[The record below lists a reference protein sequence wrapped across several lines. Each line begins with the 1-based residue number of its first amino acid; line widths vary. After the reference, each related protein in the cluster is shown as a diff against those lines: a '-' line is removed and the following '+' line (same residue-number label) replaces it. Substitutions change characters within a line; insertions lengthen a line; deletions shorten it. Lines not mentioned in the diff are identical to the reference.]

1 MNVVR
6 RYVNKIREKLRI
18 KAMFNAAIDVP
29 LPITVNFRPECA
41 MIGDAMLCTHLQD
54 VSLLRLD
61 AASSRIV
68 SLNSVLPKGNYKLAA
83 CKSQGVFFVAD
94 PCHVMAIDPNG
105 NVLSK
110 KRIIEQN
117 GRIVQKVQ
125 SLACDELSNKVSVIQ
140 TDDLNY
146 EMVSLLEWTGAA
158 FNVIGGLNMDEVDY
172 DAQVIIDPLRHPL
185 NIMNEYQSPSPST
198 VQLLSPL
205 HFTAWVSDESEDEVC
220 KLFKIDEPDMKKK
233 GRQTLTARPLKT
245 VNLSPQFSC
254 FTQLEPQFEVCA
266 CLEYDM
272 AHRMHPPTLEF
283 FSDLTIPIT
292 QIPLRDRSVA
302 LCSGNEAHQFC
313 LCRVVGD
320 EPSLAVDMFKYHP
333 ALPEVSRSS
342 ALPTTV
348 SLDLVDNPS
357 AVHHHS
363 IDPSNIVRSDLL
375 AMGKTDMMMRPKSKK
390 GDPKQGGSKSK
401 RKFTKSKKTRRRVR
415 YNK

>member
-1 MNVVR
+1 MN
-6 RYVNKIREKLRI
+6 ERI
-18 KAMFNAAIDVP
+18 KQLCEYSKAYANECTKHFTGDE
-29 LPITVNFRPECA
+29 TVFWMDYYTERFSQLIVQECA

-233 GRQTLTARPLKT
+233 GRQTR
-245 VNLSPQFSC
+245 
-254 FTQLEPQFEVCA
+254 
-266 CLEYDM
+266 
-272 AHRMHPPTLEF
+272 
-283 FSDLTIPIT
+283 
-292 QIPLRDRSVA
+292 
-302 LCSGNEAHQFC
+302 
-313 LCRVVGD
+313 
-320 EPSLAVDMFKYHP
+320 
-333 ALPEVSRSS
+333 
-342 ALPTTV
+342 
-348 SLDLVDNPS
+348 
-357 AVHHHS
+357 
-363 IDPSNIVRSDLL
+363 
-375 AMGKTDMMMRPKSKK
+375 
-390 GDPKQGGSKSK
+390 
-401 RKFTKSKKTRRRVR
+401 
-415 YNK
+415 NKPY